1 MAFFTEEGQQF
12 EKDDRFALDF
22 DDVKR
27 SLSKVK
33 RGTGGWF
40 VARCPAHN
48 DNNPSLAFIKSGNT
62 VGFHCF
68 SGCGYESIVRAL
80 GMWKDTP
87 KKKERIN
94 SKIAATYDYRN
105 EAGVLKY
112 QVVRFE
118 PKHFSQ
124 RRPDGE
130 GKWIWDLDKV
140 PRLLYKLPELL
151 NPSQE
156 PVFIVEGEKDVDNLT
171 KINAIATTNSGGAT
185 KWEKSFNK
193 YFEGRDVI
201 IIADKDDIGY
211 DHAEIVS
218 KEIYRSAKTVKIVQL
233 DVKDVSVYLEEG
245 NTLDDLLYLCREIA
259 PLAYTEEDLTVDP
272 SQSHNLEAE
281 MALLGAIL
289 ANPILIGKAVEAK
302 LVDHYF
308 NKKTKAILTAMIE
321 CFEASQDINYIT
333 VGERFP
339 RNDLERLGGYDFL
352 KSLENNLPT
361 VFDAD
366 SWINIIVA
374 KSQYRELAT
383 IGKKLTTLAET
394 EAHSVDS
401 LANTVLQSVHNIK
414 TSDKKSKLS
423 RLGDS
428 LEGVIISAREA
439 VGKGLTGLSTG
450 FTNLDYLTSGLQRT
464 DLIILAGRPSMGK
477 CLENSYPVLTPTGW
491 TTMGELKVG
500 DYVVGSNGFP
510 TKVTGVFPQGKKPM
524 YDITFYDGVKAESC
538 DEHLW
543 FVQSREDRK
552 AKREGQVLSLKEIN
566 KNLRTKDG
574 KRNNYCIPYVA
585 PIQFETK
592 DNFLHPYLL
601 GALIGD
607 GSLSKKSIG
616 FTNVDED
623 IVKRVKEL
631 VPKNDELRGNYKE
644 YRISRRQRN
653 NKPSD
658 TRIELERLKLNKNAD
673 YKFIPMS
680 YLYTSKEDRIELLR
694 GLLDTDGCIG
704 KLGWIEYSTISKQLA
719 EDVRELVLGLGGRC
733 TVQSRVT
740 KYSSSGIQKEGKLS
754 YRVRITFPAKL
765 FNPFYCARKAE
776 RFEENNSRRQNGR
789 YITSIEYNGDK
800 EATCIT
806 VDAPDKLFVIK
817 DYILTHNSAIA
828 MNIAAN
834 AAIREKKDVAVFSL
848 EMSKE
853 QLISRVYAEKHLL
866 IRLLLRM
873 ENYRNTIGLELQT
886 NFLF

>member
-414 TSDKKSKLS
+414 TTDKKSKLS

-477 CLENSYPVLTPTGW
+477 
-491 TTMGELKVG
+491 
-500 DYVVGSNGFP
+500 
-510 TKVTGVFPQGKKPM
+510 
-524 YDITFYDGVKAESC
+524 
-538 DEHLW
+538 
-543 FVQSREDRK
+543 
-552 AKREGQVLSLKEIN
+552 
-566 KNLRTKDG
+566 
-574 KRNNYCIPYVA
+574 
-585 PIQFETK
+585 
-592 DNFLHPYLL
+592 
-601 GALIGD
+601 
-607 GSLSKKSIG
+607 
-616 FTNVDED
+616 
-623 IVKRVKEL
+623 
-631 VPKNDELRGNYKE
+631 
-644 YRISRRQRN
+644 
-653 NKPSD
+653 
-658 TRIELERLKLNKNAD
+658 
-673 YKFIPMS
+673 
-680 YLYTSKEDRIELLR
+680 
-694 GLLDTDGCIG
+694 
-704 KLGWIEYSTISKQLA
+704 
-719 EDVRELVLGLGGRC
+719 
-733 TVQSRVT
+733 
-740 KYSSSGIQKEGKLS
+740 
-754 YRVRITFPAKL
+754 
-765 FNPFYCARKAE
+765 
-776 RFEENNSRRQNGR
+776 
-789 YITSIEYNGDK
+789 
-800 EATCIT
+800 
-806 VDAPDKLFVIK
+806 
-817 DYILTHNSAIA
+817 SAIA

-853 QLISRVYAEKHLL
+853 QLISRVLCGEAFVDSFAFK
-866 IRLLLRM
+866 
-873 ENYRNTIGLELQT
+873 NGELQEHDWARIADQLPILDEAGLYIDDSPNIT
-886 NFLF
+886 VPEIRNKALKLQQELGKELDLIVIDYLQLMSGKGLARQEIVSGISREFKGLAKELNVPVLALSQLNREPEGRSDNRPKLSDLRESGSLEQDADVVAFAYRDEYYNPHNKELKGLAEVIVAKQRSGPAGTVHLAWLKEYTRFFNLIER